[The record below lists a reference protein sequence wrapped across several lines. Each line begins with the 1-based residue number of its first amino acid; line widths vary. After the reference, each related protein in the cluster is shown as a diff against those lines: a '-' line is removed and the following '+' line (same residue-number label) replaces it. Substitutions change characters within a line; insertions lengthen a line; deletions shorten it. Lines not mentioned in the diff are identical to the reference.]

1 MIAMPNW
8 MKSAWFVLIAML
20 ATAIIWVALVL
31 TATLEGWGRTALA
44 PAGDTAAFLAAARER
59 IDSARAGNLV
69 LRLIESGVVKGDYSM
84 SIDAPVDAESVFQV
98 ASLSKWITAVAVMSL
113 VEAGRIDL
121 DAPVSQY
128 LTRWQLPE
136 SEFDNKGVTVRR
148 LLSHTAGLTD
158 GLGYG
163 GFAPGEPVQPLT
175 ASLTHAAD
183 ASPGAD
189 GRVRVGQ
196 PPGGQWQYSGGG
208 YALLALLIEEVTG
221 GTFEDY
227 VRTTVFGPLGM
238 RRSTFDADIAA
249 QWGVVDFYDTDG
261 TPATHYRFTAPA
273 AAGLYTTVADMTAFV
288 GLFDREQSS
297 SSTSTVLSE
306 PTIAAMQAPQA
317 HQFGAAIWGL
327 GTILYAP
334 NDAGGFVIGHDGSNT
349 PAINTAVRFNP
360 ANGDAII
367 VLETGS
373 PLIATQIASEWV
385 FWQTGNVDLFDVI
398 TATPQMLL
406 LTAAGLIAILVTGF
420 FALWRVWRRKRRPS

>member
-1 MIAMPNW
+1 
-8 MKSAWFVLIAML
+8 MKSVWFVLLAML

-31 TATLEGWGRTALA
+31 TATLEGWGRTPLA

-59 IDSARAGNLV
+59 IDAARPGNLV
-69 LRLIESGVVKGDYSM
+69 LRLIESGIVEAEYAM
-84 SIDAPVDAESVFQV
+84 SIGTPVDAESVFQV
-98 ASLSKWITAVAVMSL
+98 ASLSKWITAVAVMNL
-113 VEAGRIDL
+113 VEAGRIEL

-136 SEFDNKGVTVRR
+136 SEFDNSGVTVRR

-175 ASLTHAAD
+175 ASLTHAVD

-189 GRVRVGQ
+189 GRVRVGR
-196 PPGGQWQYSGGG
+196 PPGSQWQYSGGG
-208 YALLALLIEEVTG
+208 YALLTLLIEEVTG

-227 VRTTVFGPLGM
+227 VRKTVFDPLGM
-238 RRSTFDADIAA
+238 RRSSFDSDIAA
-249 QWGVVDFYDTDG
+249 QWGVVDFYDTSG
-261 TPATHYRFTAPA
+261 SPAIHYRFAAPA
-273 AAGLYTTVADMTAFV
+273 AAGLYTTVADMTAFLA
-288 GLFDREQSS
+288 LFDSQRRSDAA
-297 SSTSTVLSE
+297 STVLSE
-306 PTIAAMQAPQA
+306 TTIAAMQAPQA

-334 NDAGGFVIGHDGSNT
+334 NNAGGFVIGHDGSNT

-373 PLIATQIASEWV
+373 PLIATQLASEWV

-398 TATPQMLL
+398 TATEHMLL
-406 LTAAGLIAILVTGF
+406 LTAAGLIVILVAGLV
-420 FALWRVWRRKRRPS
+420 ALWRVWRLKHRAS